1 MSTSLVSP
9 NDRLTVS
16 IALTSKIHEQARRWA
31 IAQNTQPKAK
41 QVYLN
46 TLAVYAVDRYLR
58 DFLIETDLEASES
71 WSPGWLS
78 PPDVADLVVTN
89 VGRLEC
95 RPVLRDVTEFRLP
108 ESAWDDRV
116 AYVAVRFQESLQ
128 AAELVGYLPAPEG
141 EPPSTI
147 AISQLLPIADLLTY
161 VQCLEEGNAFLES
174 DDPVAVAV
182 REIVENSDNSDRA
195 EFVKG
200 LERIYAGPP
209 AFRKYD
215 TENFLMKRVKQQEAM
230 GSDVRELVTRNRAVF
245 PSLAATRD
253 EALTEGQVEAGLS
266 DLAEQLLAKL
276 DEIWGDH

>member
-31 IAQNTQPKAK
+31 IAQNSQQKAK

-95 RPVLRDVTEFRLP
+95 RPVLRDAMKFRLP

-116 AYVAVRFQESLQ
+116 AYVAVRLQESLQ

-147 AISQLLPIADLLTY
+147 AISQLSPIVDLLTY

-182 REIVENSDNSDRA
+182 REIFENSDRA
-195 EFVKG
+195 KLIQK
-200 LERIYAGPP
+200 LERIYAEPP
-209 AFRKYD
+209 AFRKFD
-215 TENFLMKRVKQQEAM
+215 IENLFKTELRQQQAM

>member
-31 IAQNTQPKAK
+31 IAQNSQQKAK

-95 RPVLRDVTEFRLP
+95 RPVLRDAMKFRLP

-116 AYVAVRFQESLQ
+116 AYVAVRLQESLQ

-147 AISQLLPIADLLTY
+147 AISQLSPIVDLLTY
-161 VQCLEEGNAFLES
+161 VQCLEEGNALLES

-182 REIVENSDNSDRA
+182 REIFENSDRA
-195 EFVKG
+195 KLIQK
-200 LERIYAGPP
+200 LERIYAEPP
-209 AFRKYD
+209 AFRKFD
-215 TENFLMKRVKQQEAM
+215 IENLFRTELRQQQAM
-230 GSDVRELVTRNRAVF
+230 GSDVRELVTRNRVVF